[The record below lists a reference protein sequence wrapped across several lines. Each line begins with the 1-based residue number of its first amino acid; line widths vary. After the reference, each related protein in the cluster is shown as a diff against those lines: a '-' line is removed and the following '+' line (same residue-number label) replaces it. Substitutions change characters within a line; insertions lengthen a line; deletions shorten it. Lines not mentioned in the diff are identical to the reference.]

1 MMLGE
6 DYHTMFRRMSAG
18 RELICVICNGTG
30 KNPYNEEEKCT
41 HPDCHEGKIWIDT
54 GRSLRRR

>member
-1 MMLGE
+1 
-6 DYHTMFRRMSAG
+6 MFRRSSAG
-18 RELICVICNGTG
+18 REIICVICNGTG

-54 GRSLRRR
+54 GSSLRRR